1 MRSAS
6 VVIHEFV
13 NECPT
18 ISEKITS
25 AAAVHMNG
33 LATVLCCSRYSRIAF
48 GIRYARG
55 PSAPNPASCD
65 LSKETFNLVEPAR
78 ACGRKVQIK
87 RG

>member
-6 VVIHEFV
+6 VVIQEFV

-33 LATVLCCSRYSRIAF
+33 LATVLCVARDILESRSGLGTLEDFPRRIRRRV
-48 GIRYARG
+48 ISPKKR
-55 PSAPNPASCD
+55 STW
-65 LSKETFNLVEPAR
+65 LSQLALVGVK
-78 ACGRKVQIK
+78 CK
-87 RG
+87 